1 MTKSPNPVPLCEV
14 CGKNPA
20 TSFSHFYD
28 QASKHGSWKFCCMCT
43 SGKEDYY
50 IEFSRFSESL
60 NETMDWLAH
69 MDEKKWMDW
78 KDFID
83 MAHRYRSAKKA

>member
-1 MTKSPNPVPLCEV
+1 
-14 CGKNPA
+14 
-20 TSFSHFYD
+20 
-28 QASKHGSWKFCCMCT
+28 MCT

-50 IEFSRFSESL
+50 IELSRFSASL